1 MDADSRQ
8 RAAPLAGKSLA
19 GRLPNAA
26 HLREWARFE
35 AEGSLGT
42 VGTMVK
48 PTTVGAPAPQVSKTT
63 VTRSDAPKLLVYNRG
78 AQDIRWGREVFGVG
92 TRLTLGRN
100 IDRRFISRG
109 ADGWPMV
116 SVFWITFWS
125 GTPIGRILGGQ
136 AMSTAAGNG

>member
-1 MDADSRQ
+1 
-8 RAAPLAGKSLA
+8 
-19 GRLPNAA
+19 
-26 HLREWARFE
+26 
-35 AEGSLGT
+35 
-42 VGTMVK
+42 MVK

-63 VTRSDAPKLLVYNRG
+63 VTRSDAPKLLVYSRG

-109 ADGWPMV
+109 TDGWPIV